1 MISSCLKVTE
11 NALLQVD
18 NLGRRKKIDKAVIF
32 IVLIILVLLITAMF
46 VYTSLKKDK
55 ITSAVENGETIKT
68 LLMITGEDT
77 LMYTELFIYN
87 SKTRKGALFD
97 IPGDVGSIISQTDRM
112 DRIDTLFD
120 RKKPEAYMEKVEE
133 ILNTDIPYYIITD
146 IEDFKGIVD
155 LFEGIKLFIPNP
167 VELVDKE
174 NMLLL
179 PSGNVVLDGEK
190 AVLFMSYKEQGED
203 SIESISRRQKVI
215 QALLGKIG
223 ESNRFLTNRKL
234 DSVLGSFVQSNL
246 SRSSVIALFNE
257 MKHLDSDRMVFQRVL
272 GSRRKTGEKTLLFP
286 HYEGKLLKET
296 LAQTVESLANEE
308 ELSADVLQMS
318 IDILNG
324 TDQNGLAK
332 RTSEV
337 YKSFGFEILKLGNY
351 TDDNLEKTL
360 VISRSLDTTA
370 AEKAAEIIKCKNIKF
385 STSVDLSS
393 ENISGDSADVIV
405 ILGKDFDGRYCKD

>member
-1 MISSCLKVTE
+1 M
-11 NALLQVD
+11 QVE

-32 IVLIILVLLITAMF
+32 IVLIILVLFVTAMF

-55 ITSAVENGETIKT
+55 ITSAVENGETLKT
-68 LLMITGEDT
+68 LLLITDNNT
-77 LMYTELFIYN
+77 LVYTELFIYN
-87 SKTRKGALFD
+87 SKTHKGALFD
-97 IPGDVGSIISQTDRM
+97 IPGDVGSIISQTDKM

-120 RKKPEAYMEKVEE
+120 RKKPEAYIDKVEE
-133 ILNTDIPYYIITD
+133 ILDTDVPYYVITD
-146 IEDFKGIVD
+146 LSGVKGIID

-179 PSGNVVLDGEK
+179 PSGNIVLDGEK
-190 AVLFMSYKEQGED
+190 AALFMSYREQGED
-203 SIESISRRQKVI
+203 NIESISRRQKVI

-223 ESNRFLTNRKL
+223 ESNRFLKNRKL
-234 DSVLGSFVQSNL
+234 DSVLNSFVQSNL
-246 SRSSVIALFNE
+246 SKTSVIALLNE
-257 MKHLDSDRMVFQRVL
+257 MKNLDSDRMVFQRVL

-296 LAQTVESLANEE
+296 LVQTVDSLANDEE
-308 ELSADVLQMS
+308 ISADVLQMS

-337 YKSFGFEILKLGNY
+337 FKSFGFEILKLGNY
-351 TDDNLEKTL
+351 TDDSLEKTM
-360 VISRSLDTTA
+360 VISRSLDTTV
-370 AEKAAEIIKCKNIKF
+370 AEKAAEIIKCKNVKF
-385 STSVDLSS
+385 STNVDLSS